1 MLALFLTASA
11 QLGELQISLGMPEP
25 LREMMSIMEDF
36 AQQVE
41 TRRPPPRNPCSEDMQ
56 RLQCSTAACLAADLA
71 RLAPS
76 CAMLLK
82 GRPAEPSPMP
92 VPALME
98 EFIFEAP
105 GGAMVEVESVG
116 SMPGGFPAEFG
127 GLLNVLPPELAQ
139 LFGEMPRQQPPPPRM
154 PAPQPKPEASE
165 HPCKAEVERCIAE
178 MGDTSSAAIR
188 SCLGEHIDDPGF
200 SSTCKC
206 FLHQVDS
213 TTTHKSQPS
222 VGPVMHVV
230 PIAMSAEMSAEIL
243 HPPPPMHG
251 HAFCMLFMPAFIIL
265 FALLLRRCCL
275 CLCSTKPQFAA
286 MVPPEQATIKTVEPL
301 MCVAVKEV
309 PIKA

>member
-1 MLALFLTASA
+1 MLALFLPVAA
-11 QLGELQISLGMPEP
+11 QLVGDVQVSFSMPEP
-25 LREMMSIMEDF
+25 FKEMMGIMEEL

-56 RLQCSTAACLAADLA
+56 RLDCSTAACLAADLA

-76 CAMLLK
+76 CAALLK

-92 VPALME
+92 VPELME
-98 EFIFEAP
+98 EFAFAIP
-105 GGAMVEVESVG
+105 GGAMVEVVEMDGPVFD
-116 SMPGGFPAEFG
+116 GFPAELG
-127 GLLNVLPPELAQ
+127 GLLNVFPPELAQ
-139 LFGEMPRQQPPPPRM
+139 LFGGMPRQQLPAPRM
-154 PAPQPKPEASE
+154 PVAPPKAEASE

-178 MGDTSSAAIR
+178 MGETSSAAIR

-213 TTTHKSQPS
+213 TSTTRQSQSS
-222 VGPVMHVV
+222 VAPVVRVV
-230 PIAMSAEMSAEIL
+230 PIVFEEDL
-243 HPPPPMHG
+243 PPRPMR